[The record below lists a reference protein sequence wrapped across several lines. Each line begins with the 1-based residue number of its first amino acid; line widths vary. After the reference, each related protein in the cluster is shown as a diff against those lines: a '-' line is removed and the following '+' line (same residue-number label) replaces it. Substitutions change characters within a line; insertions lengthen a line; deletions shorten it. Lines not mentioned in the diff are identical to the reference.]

1 MSQGGGVVGA
11 ASGVDLGALIRDR
24 FEVLRTRRGLEL
36 ALGTPGSQWQ
46 RSLVSAAE
54 EDDAPVLVPLPPAGG
69 FDEDAEDTATGPRGP
84 GPFPSTKRLGLNNLH
99 DRTYEFD
106 TSSGSVGPQVQY
118 GNDGDPLEDS
128 GRNLGARVVRHIGGL
143 DLLWSSLAPRGTIS
157 SNEELLLG
165 ASVPASGSTP
175 SLADLV
181 HDRPNPLRGA
191 LNADL
196 FAAMLTDAHDAG
208 LKVILTLLTYGG
220 GSSQTSAHPA
230 GSGWELCRDGGDT
243 ASALA
248 PPDLDVDGTLS
259 QVLRLDWKEDH
270 RGATLDG
277 NPFPTD
283 GTVAGAACDFHEEHL
298 DVSSSYKRS
307 FVAEYA
313 EHVGTL
319 LSRVN
324 GLLPVPLSDI
334 LEAVELFNEVDTRN
348 YYETDGRRGAEWWG
362 RAHAQG
368 AWALR
373 QALDAESDLA
383 DVRLLLP
390 GVAGYQEGA
399 SAVPHDWSNKLDFVE
414 EMVDVVVDELTNE
427 LGAEPD
433 EVEDHLQGLD
443 YHWYHRGDGL
453 RHIAYLAVEVRELK
467 DAVARGW
474 AGADVPI
481 TVFESGV
488 SALLTGSGDDRPPW
502 AGSSWSA
509 ADQEA
514 FQAREVW
521 RRLGGALAS
530 PAVIA
535 GWNAWMSG
543 AGGHFTGMGLRV
555 DDQASPVDAY
565 PRPSYQAYQG
575 LASALGD
582 KVVSGRVVNPAVT
595 PATTRVELAAI
606 LASPA
611 VAHGELSPHLV
622 VFEYELDDPGF
633 GYAYLVLRD
642 PTDPDTSVAR
652 EVTVDYLSAAGAVEE
667 VATEPTSVSAAPS
680 SMAIPE
686 EQATWASNAAMALP
700 RTLSF
705 EQMASPPRLLLSTV
719 PLDFAGQA
727 LFSGAALEGSRAY
740 WEALVWA
747 EGFLR
752 GSPALVDLAEAQRAY
767 ERAKRAA
774 IEGAPR

>member
-220 GSSQTSAHPA
+220 GSSQTSAYAA
-230 GSGWELCRDGGDT
+230 GSAWELCRDGGDP

-248 PPDLDVDGTLS
+248 PPDLDVDGTLA
-259 QVLRLDWKEDH
+259 QILKLDWKDDH

-277 NPFPTD
+277 HPFPTD
-283 GTVAGAACDFHEEHL
+283 GTVAGAACDFHEQHL

-313 EHVGTL
+313 RHVGTL

-348 YYETDGRRGAEWWG
+348 YYETDGRRAAAEEAFGAAVRWGDVDGDGTSEVVTGARGGPPRTLGAVRIIDLWESSTVGSSDAWAVLTGTGALTGTYLDLGATDGDGHLDLAVLDNATDTMPNPDGVAVYLHRGPITASGDLADAEATIYQSEGDFYSGHLGASLHASVDLDGDGATELVMGQWDTPHMDESG
-362 RAHAQG
+362 RAHIFDGSITGLVSEEAAELTLFGERPFSHLGFSLSAGGDVDGDGHPELLVSAPHETTGSHGGKIYLFYGPPDETWSTETPG
-368 AWALR
+368 ATIATYEEF
-373 QALDAESDLA
+373 AEMGDSVSMDADLDGDGRA
-383 DVRLLLP
+383 DIV
-390 GVAGYQEGA
+390 VGA
-399 SAVPHDWSNKLDFVE
+399 SHSLAYSPEPGAVFLFYEALSGVV
-414 EMVDVVVDELTNE
+414 MVH
-427 LGAEPD
+427 PD
-433 EVEDHLQGLD
+433 
-443 YHWYHRGDGL
+443 
-453 RHIAYLAVEVRELK
+453 A
-467 DAVARGW
+467 DAVIFAH
-474 AGADVPI
+474 DP
-481 TVFESGV
+481 
-488 SALLTGSGDDRPPW
+488 
-502 AGSSWSA
+502 
-509 ADQEA
+509 EA
-514 FQAREVW
+514 
-521 RRLGGALAS
+521 S
-530 PAVIA
+530 
-535 GWNAWMSG
+535 
-543 AGGHFTGMGLRV
+543 
-555 DDQASPVDAY
+555 
-565 PRPSYQAYQG
+565 
-575 LASALGD
+575 
-582 KVVSGRVVNPAVT
+582 
-595 PATTRVELAAI
+595 ELA
-606 LASPA
+606 
-611 VAHGELSPHLV
+611 
-622 VFEYELDDPGF
+622 
-633 GYAYLVLRD
+633 
-642 PTDPDTSVAR
+642 T
-652 EVTVDYLSAAGAVEE
+652 
-667 VATEPTSVSAAPS
+667 
-680 SMAIPE
+680 
-686 EQATWASNAAMALP
+686 
-700 RTLSF
+700 
-705 EQMASPPRLLLSTV
+705 
-719 PLDFAGQA
+719 
-727 LFSGAALEGSRAY
+727 
-740 WEALVWA
+740 
-747 EGFLR
+747 
-752 GSPALVDLAEAQRAY
+752 
-767 ERAKRAA
+767 
-774 IEGAPR
+774 